1 MLIRGALVVAA
12 VYATG
17 EWTAGAAVAVL
28 LLVWWLLS
36 SAEGPPVLA
45 LALTYQ
51 WVQVSI
57 GIFYSALTGEPLEA
71 MDKSDWRT
79 MVLIG
84 LGCVVSLA
92 VSLYAGLVLVRVR
105 MPPPREARPP
115 FAFSSTVLYATYGV
129 SLLATGVVQE
139 LAWQYPSFTQAILAL
154 NFSHLALVFVL
165 ARRFTRP
172 VFAWEKLAALMAVEV
187 ALGFT
192 GYFANF
198 REPLLMA
205 AIALV
210 EVFDRRDSRHWAFF
224 SAVVIVLGVSS
235 VIWMNVRGE
244 LRRDM
249 DDEIVTTRLERL
261 DKVRAL
267 SSGFLSPDA
276 DFQDFRDSTT
286 RVVERV
292 WAIYFPALAVERV
305 PSVLAHTNGEI
316 IRSALTHLITPR
328 VLFPEKGEL
337 PSDSE
342 MVRKYSGVRVASTEQ
357 NTSIAFGYAAESYVD
372 FGLPWMFVPVLIYG
386 LVMGA
391 AYQVWL
397 TVIRHRE
404 LAVSL
409 VTVIFWLS
417 LYVFE
422 RSWVKTMG
430 LAVTLMVYLGGF
442 TYLIDQYLLGRR
454 AQMASTGAHDA
465 VLDTSLTN

>member
-1 MLIRGALVVAA
+1 MLIRAALVLIA

-17 EWTAGAAVAVL
+17 EWIAGVAVVAL

-51 WVQVSI
+51 WVQVSV
-57 GIFYSALTGEPLEA
+57 GIFYSALIGEPLEA
-71 MDKSDWRT
+71 MVKSDWRA

-84 LGCVVSLA
+84 LGCVVTLA
-92 VSLYAGLVLVRVR
+92 VALSVGHAFARRRLRAPEARLQLAFSPMMLYAAYGASVLV
-105 MPPPREARPP
+105 
-115 FAFSSTVLYATYGV
+115 
-129 SLLATGVVQE
+129 TGVVQE
-139 LAWQYPSFTQAILAL
+139 LAWQYPSITQAILAL
-154 NFSHLALVFVL
+154 NFSHLALVFLL

-172 VFAWEKLAALMAVEV
+172 VFAWERLAALMAFEV

-198 REPLLMA
+198 REPLLMG

-224 SAVVIVLGVSS
+224 AGVVAVLGVSS
-235 VIWMNVRGE
+235 VVWMNVRGE
-244 LRRDM
+244 LRRDV
-249 DDEIVTTRLERL
+249 DEEIETTRMERL
-261 DKVRAL
+261 DKVREL
-267 SSGFLSPDA
+267 SSGFLS
-276 DFQDFRDSTT
+276 QGGDFRDSTT

-292 WAIYFPALAVERV
+292 WAIYYPALAVERV
-305 PSVLAHTNGEI
+305 PSVLPYTNGAI
-316 IRSALTHLITPR
+316 IEGALAHLVTPR
-328 VLFPEKGEL
+328 FLFPDKGDL

-342 MVRKYSGVRVASTEQ
+342 MVRKYSGMHVASTEE
-357 NTSIAFGYAAESYVD
+357 NTSIAFGYAAESYID
-372 FGLPWMFVPVLIYG
+372 FGLPWMFLPVLIYG

-409 VTVIFWLS
+409 VTVVFWLS

-442 TYLIDQYLLGRR
+442 TYLIDQYLLARR
-454 AQMASTGAHDA
+454 AQTEPTDAHDA
-465 VLDTSLTN
+465 LLETPL